1 VSRRGNCNRPHK
13 RIGRENF
20 VARLKISES
29 KWLTS
34 LVRERL
40 LGMDR
45 TMMKKFLTNNAGT

>member
-1 VSRRGNCNRPHK
+1 VSRRGNCNRLHK
-13 RIGRENF
+13 RIGREIF